1 MLPWLEPW
9 RQVLACTRADT
20 LVLPTARAAAV
31 PGSDPQSGPG
41 LHGNGV
47 AAMTGSDLSLLMGVL
62 AAACVLAAVPADRTG
77 DRTGRDARDVR
88 LMAGNGAVPGA
99 AALWLQLA

>member
-1 MLPWLEPW
+1 
-9 RQVLACTRADT
+9 
-20 LVLPTARAAAV
+20 
-31 PGSDPQSGPG
+31 
-41 LHGNGV
+41 
-47 AAMTGSDLSLLMGVL
+47 MGVL